1 MGRLVFLMV
10 ERFCL
15 FVRLEKSLSVMFRVK
30 LDDDGEEEVEEELI
44 YLNMSMCSL
53 YLVVLIDKFI
63 VKYMGDGWY
72 GNDVGVI

>member
-1 MGRLVFLMV
+1 
-10 ERFCL
+10 
-15 FVRLEKSLSVMFRVK
+15 MFRVK